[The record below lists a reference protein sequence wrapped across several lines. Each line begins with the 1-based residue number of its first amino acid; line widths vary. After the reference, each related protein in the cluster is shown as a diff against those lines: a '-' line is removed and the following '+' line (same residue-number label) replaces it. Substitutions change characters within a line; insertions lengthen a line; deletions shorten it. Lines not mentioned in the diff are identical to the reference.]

1 MAKPTVKYKPGSLV
15 FNGLN
20 KSAILF
26 PINHPDSEN
35 VSNTSPVWT
44 SLVVGHDASSGRLET
59 ENTIY
64 IPE

>member
-1 MAKPTVKYKPGSLV
+1 MNKPTVKYKQGSLV

-26 PINHPDSEN
+26 PINHPDTEN
-35 VSNTSPVWT
+35 VSNQNPVWT
-44 SLVVGHDASSGRLET
+44 SWVRAYDEASGRLET
-59 ENTIY
+59 LNTIY